1 MLRIVIWK
9 DVLEVI
15 STEIWFNNQ
24 NTLIHIDSSG
34 FLYVILAWY
43 AMKKCMHKIENIPL
57 QPSSF
62 YSWGGGVG
70 AWRSWNWLMHYR
82 QPLFALNPWSTV
94 LLCREHNI
102 LTILLWNTTVYMYM
116 CDLYIIHLVRV
127 VFLLQKGF
135 PLITWGVASVKFYLK
150 ALCFVFHTAV
160 RSLNGMQFWCR
171 RFSQSKQDHGT

>member
-57 QPSSF
+57 QPS
-62 YSWGGGVG
+62 WGGGL
-70 AWRSWNWLMHYR
+70 AQLE
-82 QPLFALNPWSTV
+82 LTDALQT
-94 LLCREHNI
+94 
-102 LTILLWNTTVYMYM
+102 
-116 CDLYIIHLVRV
+116 
-127 VFLLQKGF
+127 
-135 PLITWGVASVKFYLK
+135 ASVCIKPL
-150 ALCFVFHTAV
+150 VH
-160 RSLNGMQFWCR
+160 SLIVQ
-171 RFSQSKQDHGT
+171 GT

>member
-62 YSWGGGVG
+62 YSWGGGL
-70 AWRSWNWLMHYR
+70 AQLE
-82 QPLFALNPWSTV
+82 LTDALQT
-94 LLCREHNI
+94 
-102 LTILLWNTTVYMYM
+102 
-116 CDLYIIHLVRV
+116 
-127 VFLLQKGF
+127 
-135 PLITWGVASVKFYLK
+135 ASVCIKPLVHSFI
-150 ALCFVFHTAV
+150 VQET
-160 RSLNGMQFWCR
+160 
-171 RFSQSKQDHGT
+171 

>member
-57 QPSSF
+57 QPSSI
-62 YSWGGGVG
+62 YSCPWQMSQSPSDRTACVFESSGMARGWQMPSPRAMKNLQMPHPRDWQGGQMPAVARGGGGPLG
-70 AWRSWNWLMHYR
+70 AGGIDWGIKLILSLKSHMNV
-82 QPLFALNPWSTV
+82 PLS
-94 LLCREHNI
+94 
-102 LTILLWNTTVYMYM
+102 
-116 CDLYIIHLVRV
+116 
-127 VFLLQKGF
+127 
-135 PLITWGVASVKFYLK
+135 
-150 ALCFVFHTAV
+150 
-160 RSLNGMQFWCR
+160 
-171 RFSQSKQDHGT
+171 

>member
-62 YSWGGGVG
+62 YSWGGGG
-70 AWRSWNWLMHYR
+70 GGGGLAQLE
-82 QPLFALNPWSTV
+82 LTDALQT
-94 LLCREHNI
+94 
-102 LTILLWNTTVYMYM
+102 
-116 CDLYIIHLVRV
+116 
-127 VFLLQKGF
+127 
-135 PLITWGVASVKFYLK
+135 ASVCIKPL
-150 ALCFVFHTAV
+150 VH
-160 RSLNGMQFWCR
+160 SLIVQ
-171 RFSQSKQDHGT
+171 GT